1 MSSVKSESE
10 CFREAADRVWDL
22 AKEYEAK
29 GIKDLEEELK
39 ELATQLHSNARKLQ
53 EKGVKK

>member
-1 MSSVKSESE
+1 MRHKNEHE

-29 GIKDLEEELK
+29 GGLKDLEEVLK
-39 ELATQLHSNARKLQ
+39 ELAAQLHVKARELE
-53 EKGVKK
+53 EKK